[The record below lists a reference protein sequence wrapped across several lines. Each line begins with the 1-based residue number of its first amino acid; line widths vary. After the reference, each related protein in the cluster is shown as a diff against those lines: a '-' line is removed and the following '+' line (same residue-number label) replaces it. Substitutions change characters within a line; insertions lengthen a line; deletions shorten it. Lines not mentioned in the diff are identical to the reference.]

1 MKSSSAATRRIL
13 SIVLKN
19 EVSDGLLAQLRAAGH
34 AVQTADDLDSARR
47 LLASGGLDH
56 VILPA
61 ALLSSLLERQGPWQ
75 APDHEDWR
83 RSTAGLTH
91 DLRAVLDTLERGI
104 QEWQLREEDEADPME
119 SIRRRISKLS
129 AFLYELT
136 LEMSNGA
143 SKELHLC
150 VIDLEDAVEAAA
162 MTVYPMASDKQ
173 LRLVVDIDG
182 EVARICCDR
191 TKLKRVLAKLL
202 DDAVRKTPHL
212 GTVTIR
218 AYREDERC
226 VISVSDGGQGTRQL
240 PFQRFFDP
248 YARPEEDVGP
258 GLALAKELVELHG
271 GDVRVES
278 RAGSGTTVFLSL
290 VRSLDEGPEPPGG
303 SIAKRQ

>member
-1 MKSSSAATRRIL
+1 M
-13 SIVLKN
+13 
-19 EVSDGLLAQLRAAGH
+19 SDGLLAQLLAAGH
-34 AVQTADDLDSARR
+34 TVHTVADLESARE
-47 LLASGGLDH
+47 LLASGDLDQ

-61 ALLSSLLERQGPWQ
+61 ALLAPLMEQSSPWQ
-75 APDHEDWR
+75 APDHEEWR

-91 DLRAVLDTLERGI
+91 DLRSVLDTLERGI
-104 QEWQLREEDEADPME
+104 QDWQSKEGDEADPLQ
-119 SIRRRISKLS
+119 SSRRMISALS
-129 AFLYELT
+129 AFIYELT

-143 SKELHLC
+143 SKELHLAI
-150 VIDLEDAVEAAA
+150 IDLEDSVEAAA

-173 LRLVVDIDG
+173 LRLVIDIDG

-202 DDAVRKTPHL
+202 DDAVRQTPHS
-212 GTVTIR
+212 GTVTVR

-226 VISVSDGGQGTRQL
+226 IIAVSDGGQGTHQL

-248 YARPEEDVGP
+248 HARPEGGVGP

-278 RAGSGTTVFLSL
+278 QASSGTTVFISL
-290 VRSLDEGPEPPGG
+290 ARSLDEGPEPPGS
-303 SIAKRQ
+303 SIPTQQ

>member
-1 MKSSSAATRRIL
+1 MA
-13 SIVLKN
+13 
-19 EVSDGLLAQLRAAGH
+19 DGLLAQLRAAGH
-34 AVQTADDLDSARR
+34 AVHTAEDLESARR

-61 ALLSSLLERQGPWQ
+61 ALLAPLLERQGPWQ
-75 APDHEDWR
+75 APDHDDWR

-104 QEWQLREEDEADPME
+104 QEWQLKEEDEADPME

-173 LRLVVDIDG
+173 LRLVVDIDR

-202 DDAVRKTPHL
+202 DDAVRRTPYS
-212 GTVTIR
+212 GTVAIR
-218 AYREDERC
+218 AYQEDERC
-226 VISVSDGGQGTRQL
+226 VIAVSDVGQGTHQL
-240 PFQRFFDP
+240 PFQPLFDP
-248 YARPEEDVGP
+248 HGRPEGDVSP
-258 GLALAKELVELHG
+258 GLVMARQLVELHG

-278 RAGSGTTVFLSL
+278 EAASGTTVFLSL
-290 VRSLDEGPEPPGG
+290 TRSLDEGL
-303 SIAKRQ
+303 

>member
-1 MKSSSAATRRIL
+1 MRSSAATRRIL
-13 SIVLKN
+13 FIVPRN
-19 EVSDGLLAQLRAAGH
+19 ELSDGLLAQLLAAGH
-34 AVQTADDLDSARR
+34 TVHTAGDLESARR
-47 LLASGGLDH
+47 LLASGGLDQ

-61 ALLSSLLERQGPWQ
+61 SLLASLAEQHNPWQ
-75 APDHEDWR
+75 APDHDDWR

-91 DLRAVLDTLERGI
+91 DLRTVLDTLERGI
-104 QEWQLREEDEADPME
+104 QEWQVKEGDKADSLE
-119 SIRRRISKLS
+119 SIRRMISALS

-143 SKELHLC
+143 SKELRLAI
-150 VIDLEDAVEAAA
+150 IDLEDSVEAAA
-162 MTVYPMASDKQ
+162 MTVYPMAADKQ

-182 EVARICCDR
+182 EVASICWDR

-202 DDAVRKTPHL
+202 DDAVRKTPHS

-218 AYREDERC
+218 AHREDERC

-248 YARPEEDVGP
+248 YARPEGDTGP

-278 RAGSGTTVFLSL
+278 RAGSGTTVFVSL
-290 VRSLDEGPEPPGG
+290 ARSLDDGPEHPGG
-303 SIAKRQ
+303 STAQGQ

>member
-1 MKSSSAATRRIL
+1 
-13 SIVLKN
+13 
-19 EVSDGLLAQLRAAGH
+19 VSDGLLAQLLAAGH
-34 AVQTADDLDSARR
+34 TVHTVGDLESARR
-47 LLASGGLDH
+47 LLASGGLDQ

-61 ALLSSLLERQGPWQ
+61 ALLASLVEQHSPWQ

-91 DLRAVLDTLERGI
+91 DLRTVLDTLERGI
-104 QEWQLREEDEADPME
+104 QEWQLKEGDKADPLE
-119 SIRRRISKLS
+119 SIRRMISALS

-143 SKELHLC
+143 SKELHLV
-150 VIDLEDAVEAAA
+150 VIDLEDSVEAAA

-182 EVARICCDR
+182 EVARICWDR

-202 DDAVRKTPHL
+202 DDAVRKTPHS

-218 AYREDERC
+218 AHREDERC

-248 YARPEEDVGP
+248 YAPPEGDVGP

-290 VRSLDEGPEPPGG
+290 ARSLDEGPEPPGG

>member
-1 MKSSSAATRRIL
+1 MA
-13 SIVLKN
+13 
-19 EVSDGLLAQLRAAGH
+19 DGLLAELRAAGH
-34 AVQTADDLDSARR
+34 AVHTAEDLESARR

-56 VILPA
+56 VIFPA
-61 ALLSSLLERQGPWQ
+61 ALLESLLEQHGPWQ

-91 DLRAVLDTLERGI
+91 DLRTVLDTLERGI
-104 QEWQLREEDEADPME
+104 QEWQLKEGDKADSLE
-119 SIRRRISKLS
+119 SIRRMISALS

-143 SKELHLC
+143 SKELRLAI
-150 VIDLEDAVEAAA
+150 IDLEDSVEAAA

-182 EVARICCDR
+182 EVARICWDR

-202 DDAVRKTPHL
+202 DDAVRKTPHS

-218 AYREDERC
+218 ANREDERC
-226 VISVSDGGQGTRQL
+226 VIAVSDGGEGTRQL
-240 PFQRFFDP
+240 PFQRIFDP
-248 YARPEEDVGP
+248 YAPAEGDVGP

-271 GDVRVES
+271 GEVRVES
-278 RAGSGTTVFLSL
+278 QAGSGTTVFLSL
-290 VRSLDEGPEPPGG
+290 ARTLDQGPEPPGS

>member
-1 MKSSSAATRRIL
+1 LRSSAVTRRIL

-19 EVSDGLLAQLRAAGH
+19 EVADGLLVQLRAAGH
-34 AVQTADDLDSARR
+34 AVHTAEDLESARR
-47 LLASGGLDH
+47 LLASGGLDQ

-61 ALLSSLLERQGPWQ
+61 ALLAPLLERQSPWQ
-75 APDHEDWR
+75 APDHDDWR

-91 DLRAVLDTLERGI
+91 DLRTVLDTLERGI
-104 QEWQLREEDEADPME
+104 QEWQLKEEDKADPLE
-119 SIRRRISKLS
+119 SIRRMISALS

-143 SKELHLC
+143 SKELHLA
-150 VIDLEDAVEAAA
+150 VIDLEDSVEAAA

-182 EVARICCDR
+182 EVARICWDR

-202 DDAVRKTPHL
+202 DDAVRKTPHS

-218 AYREDERC
+218 AHREDERC

-248 YARPEEDVGP
+248 YARPEGGVGP
-258 GLALAKELVELHG
+258 GLALAKELVALHG

-303 SIAKRQ
+303 SIAERQ